1 MDVGNADAI
10 LVKNGG
16 KTLLIDAGENG
27 DGDHVVT
34 YLRRQGVQSLN
45 YVIATHPDADH
56 IGGMDVVVD
65 EIDVEK
71 FIMPI
76 MPQSITP
83 TTRTYIDLLQS
94 LERNNVGITEA
105 APGSDYALGNA
116 RFTLLGPLEEHNSSN
131 DMSAICRVDF
141 GDNRFLFMGDAER
154 EAENS
159 LLKEKADIKADFI
172 KLGHHGSKS
181 SSQQTF
187 LQEVGP
193 RYAAIC
199 CGAGNAYGHPH
210 KNTLQL
216 LKRLNIE
223 YYRSDLNGNIIL
235 TSDGREITV
244 ETEK

>member
-1 MDVGNADAI
+1 MSHISSQA
-10 LVKNGG
+10 
-16 KTLLIDAGENG
+16 
-27 DGDHVVT
+27 
-34 YLRRQGVQSLN
+34 GVQSLN

-131 DMSAICRVDF
+131 DMSAIFRVDF

-172 KLGHHGSKS
+172 KPAITAANLI
-181 SSQQTF
+181 TAEF
-187 LQEVGP
+187 LQSRP
-193 RYAAIC
+193 RVCRDLLRAS
-199 CGAGNAYGHPH
+199 NAYGTRT
-210 KNTLQL
+210 KTRCN
-216 LKRLNIE
+216 LKTPE
-223 YYRSDLNGNIIL
+223 YRIHEAI
-235 TSDGREITV
+235 
-244 ETEK
+244 